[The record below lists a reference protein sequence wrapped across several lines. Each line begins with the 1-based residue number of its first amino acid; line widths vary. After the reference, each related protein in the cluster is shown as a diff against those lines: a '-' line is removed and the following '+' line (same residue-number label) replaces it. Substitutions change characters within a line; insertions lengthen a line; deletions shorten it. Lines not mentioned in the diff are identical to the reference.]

1 MEGGGLLPAT
11 HEELRVCLDAH
22 LLDKALY
29 ELGYELGSRPD
40 WVGIPIAGIL
50 AITGSHA

>member
-1 MEGGGLLPAT
+1 MEDSGLLPST
-11 HEELRVCLDAH
+11 GDELRVCLDAH

-40 WVGIPIAGIL
+40 WVGIPVAGIL
-50 AITGSHA
+50 AITGSNA